1 MVQGTLLAGQCQC
14 QSSTKFFCA
23 APPTP
28 CRAAPRRSK
37 SSDDH
42 VTAYIAI
49 ARADMIT

>member
-1 MVQGTLLAGQCQC
+1 VPVIHQIFLCR
-14 QSSTKFFCA
+14 A
-23 APPTP
+23 AHAVPR
-28 CRAAPRRSK
+28 RAAPRRSK